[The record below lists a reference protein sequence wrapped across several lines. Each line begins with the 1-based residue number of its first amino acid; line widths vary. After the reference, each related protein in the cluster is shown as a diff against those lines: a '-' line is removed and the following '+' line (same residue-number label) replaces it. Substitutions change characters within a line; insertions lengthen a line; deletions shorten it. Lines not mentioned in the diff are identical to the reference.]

1 MTIKEMEVRSGMTRA
16 NIRFYEAEGMLR
28 PARLEN
34 GYRDYSEEDL
44 TALKRIKLL
53 RTLGLPLNEIKEVQL
68 GGKSLRE
75 ALGERENELLL
86 QQKQNE
92 KCLRICEQMREDRA
106 EYQTLNAQK
115 YLDSIERESTLVFS
129 PVASDRIEPSFIPWR
144 RFFARSFDR
153 IFYLTCWIV
162 PLCLGLHVNFA
173 NFTLWQSLVFLSE
186 VVLEPLVL
194 SRFSTT
200 PGKWLFGI
208 TVTDELGNRL
218 SYSKAMRRYFKVYFW
233 GMGLGVPVFRLIRLA
248 ICYNEYWHGRELR
261 WENESEETVKDQK
274 NSRVAAVAAASAFLC
289 VVSLLSAFIAMW
301 PPHWGSLT
309 VPEFCENFNHYIK
322 FYSLGVPPF
331 DSAGNWER
339 GFFVPQGQ
347 EETVEFQFETDPD
360 GAIEQIVIQLRQT
373 GQEKL
378 DPQFLLSDCRE
389 ITELALLS
397 YTAPRGRILFS
408 LDKAMRP
415 LDRIDQG
422 YEEDF
427 TMTICW
433 VDVDYKFE
441 LENMVYD
448 DLNFHYEVLPG
459 RTAAAEAV
467 ITLKKV

>member
-44 TALKRIKLL
+44 TTLKRIKLL

-75 ALGERENELLL
+75 ALNERENELLL

-115 YLDSIERESTLVFS
+115 YLDSIEQENTLVFS
-129 PVASDRIEPSFIPWR
+129 PVASDRIEPPFIPWR
-144 RFFARSFDR
+144 RFFARAFDR

-173 NFTLWQSLVFLSE
+173 KFTLWQSLVFLSE
-186 VVLEPLVL
+186 VLLEPLFL

-208 TVTDELGNRL
+208 TVKDELGNRL
-218 SYSKAMRRYFKVYFW
+218 SYSKAMRRYFIMYFW
-233 GMGLGVPVFRLIRLA
+233 GMGLGIPVFRLIRLA
-248 ICYNEYWHGRELR
+248 ISYKEYWHGRELR
-261 WENESEETVKDQK
+261 WENESEEIVKDQK
-274 NSRVAAVAAASAFLC
+274 NSRVAAVAAASVFLC
-289 VVSLLSAFIAMW
+289 VVSLLSAFIALW

-309 VPEFCENFNHYIK
+309 VPEFCENFN
-322 FYSLGVPPF
+322 FYNRYSPDIPSL
-331 DSAGNWER
+331 DSAGNWEH

-347 EETVEFQFETDPD
+347 EETVELQFETDTD
-360 GAIEQIVIQLRQT
+360 GVIQEIVIQLRQT
-373 GQEKL
+373 GQEEFNPL
-378 DPQFLLSDCRE
+378 HLLVDCRE
-389 ITELALLS
+389 IVEVALLS

-408 LDKAMRP
+408 LDRAMQP
-415 LDRIDQG
+415 LERI
-422 YEEDF
+422 YRVEDF

-433 VDVDYKFE
+433 VDVDYKFAV
-441 LENMVYD
+441 ENAVYD
-448 DLNFHYEVLPG
+448 DLNAYYEVLPG
-459 RTAAAEAV
+459 ETAAAEAV